1 VSAPATARP
10 ARARIPAPHTALPD
24 FGQRTLN
31 ERLVRERDRER
42 ARDLVRKLGLG
53 VVILLPLLL
62 YLWGH
67 VAFMETARR
76 VAGLR
81 EQETQLERLLR
92 EVRLERA
99 ALESLDR
106 IATHASASLGM
117 APPAPESVL
126 LVGPDGR
133 AVALPPPPTAGEGQ

>member
-10 ARARIPAPHTALPD
+10 ARSRILVPDTSLPD
-24 FGQRTLN
+24 LGQRTLN
-31 ERLVRERDRER
+31 ERLVRERDRDR
-42 ARDLVRKLGLG
+42 ARDLVRKLALG
-53 VVILLPLLL
+53 VAILLPLLL

-81 EQETQLERLLR
+81 EQQTQLERLLR

-133 AVALPPPPTAGEGQ
+133 ASALPAPPADGGGQ

>member
-1 VSAPATARP
+1 VSAPTATRP
-10 ARARIPAPHTALPD
+10 LVPRIVAHPAALPD
-24 FGQRTLN
+24 LGRRSLN
-31 ERLVRERDRER
+31 ERLVRERDRDR
-42 ARDLVRKLGLG
+42 ARDLVRKLALG
-53 VVILLPLLL
+53 VAILLPLLL

-81 EQETQLERLLR
+81 TQQAQLERMLR

-99 ALESLDR
+99 TLESLDR
-106 IATHASASLGM
+106 VATQASAALGM

-126 LVGPDGR
+126 IVGADGR
-133 AVALPPPPTAGEGQ
+133 AASLAPPPAAKEGR

>member
-1 VSAPATARP
+1 MSAPATARP
-10 ARARIPAPHTALPD
+10 RRARISAPPTTLPD
-24 FGQRTLN
+24 LGQRTLN
-31 ERLVRERDRER
+31 ERLVRERDRDR

-53 VVILLPLLL
+53 VAILLPLLL

-106 IATHASASLGM
+106 VATHASASLGM

-133 AVALPPPPTAGEGQ
+133 AVALPPPPTEGGGQ

>member
-1 VSAPATARP
+1 VSAPAAARP
-10 ARARIPAPHTALPD
+10 ARSRLPVPRAALPD
-24 FGQRTLN
+24 LGQRTLN
-31 ERLVRERDRER
+31 ERLVRERDRDR
-42 ARDLVRKLGLG
+42 ARDLVRKLALG
-53 VVILLPLLL
+53 VAILLPLLL

-81 EQETQLERLLR
+81 AQQIQLERLLR

-99 ALESLDR
+99 TLESLDR

-133 AVALPPPPTAGEGQ
+133 AAELAPPPAEGDAR